1 MRIVKKSVMIAFLL
15 SFGFACDSP
24 RNVCH
29 TRLKHNEASTCDQAL
44 FAHAIRVQR
53 GTDDPEF
60 ANLTLYLCFLAEQ
73 RRKKCDEKPGII
85 WFGI

>member
-29 TRLKHNEASTCDQAL
+29 TRLEYNEANTCSL
-44 FAHAIRVQR
+44 FLLAHAADLQR
-53 GTDDPEF
+53 GVDDPEF